1 MRTLSETAQA
11 DIVKLTGGKPW
22 CEVIDIT
29 LPEDFSPSA
38 TELTFLS
45 KDPDDI
51 YHILITN
58 SIMESRLAIAA
69 PGWATQG
76 LTADYKWYFGVPYQR
91 DPIEDS
97 SEKKGAVNSRIML
110 GDTGGT
116 IKAIVDKADGF
127 IGLNV
132 SIGFAMVN
140 TASAFTVSTGF
151 LECYEPDVTYDWQI
165 KTTTHDKTYFSCTLF
180 IDSPIEWK
188 FPPRTMFKNVCH
200 FAFKGTECGFDGSF
214 VRPVK
219 PKRGA
224 DIIGKSIYPGGWLIS
239 GGYVEQLNLTN
250 GSLTTVSM
258 NDITDNDYEFIAAV
272 DGVSFYGKRAGSD
285 YAIWFLYPLNP
296 IEISGSVY
304 YKLINTTEYPIENTL
319 TSGATADAYAITYS
333 ATTRRLYRFSSGT
346 TVTRVGTEQYYNVV
360 SSAAA
365 GSAFAIQ
372 GGTYSGGTF
381 TPSNQTTGR
390 LVRIDGV
397 AQTSISEDISWKWVR
412 AMVNKSISP
421 TLYELYAIDSND
433 KLWYWNATAGLF
445 PVYEDPSIP
454 VPVQIVVNSTRNRLN
469 FSHNGYL
476 AYLIDYVSEEHPAV
490 LRVISGNAQV
500 YYNDEYEWNSIYT
513 DDYIN
518 AYAFYGN
525 GLALIEG
532 DKTGSDFVVN
542 HITNKAIGFITD
554 VLPILN
560 VNSVSGVG
568 TINPKSPRFYYV
580 SGGNLYLYE
589 YKPYATCN
597 HRLSDCLLRG
607 NQERFGGYPGIG
619 SGGLIK

>member
-22 CEVIDIT
+22 CEVIDIA

-69 PGWATQG
+69 TGWATQG
-76 LTADYKWYFGVPYQR
+76 LTAGYKWYFGVPYQR

-97 SEKKGAVNSRIML
+97 SEKKGAVSSRIML
-110 GDTGGT
+110 GDSGGT

-151 LECYEPDVTYDWQI
+151 IECYEPDVTYDWQI

-200 FAFKGTECGFDGSF
+200 FAFKGIECGFDGNV

-239 GGYVEQLNLTN
+239 GGYIEKLDLTTGSVITTTVPEFTDSDYKFITAVN
-250 GSLTTVSM
+250 GSYCYAKRSGSPYAAYYNNTAVSLVSGSSYYK
-258 NDITDNDYEFIAAV
+258 IV
-272 DGVSFYGKRAGSD
+272 DDPA
-285 YAIWFLYPLNP
+285 YPL
-296 IEISGSVY
+296 
-304 YKLINTTEYPIENTL
+304 EYVL
-319 TSGATADAYAITYS
+319 SSGAASEAYAITNTAS
-333 ATTRRLYRFSSGT
+333 TRMLYRFVAASAY
-346 TVTRVGTEQYYNVV
+346 RVGTGQYYNVV

-365 GSAFAIQ
+365 GIAFAIQ

-381 TPSNQTTGR
+381 TPSDAATGR
-390 LVRIDGV
+390 LVRINGIT
-397 AQTSISEDISWKWVR
+397 QTSIGGALGMAWKWVR
-412 AMVNKSISP
+412 AVSA
-421 TLYELYAIDSND
+421 TTAYAIDSDNYLYYFD
-433 KLWYWNATAGLF
+433 GTNLRPVRAGIS
-445 PVYEDPSIP
+445 DHT
-454 VPVQIVVNSTRNRLN
+454 QIFGVMTKEK
-469 FSHNGYL
+469 FSCKGGY
-476 AYLIDYVSEEHPAV
+476 AFIISNYSEEYPG
-490 LRVISGNAQV
+490 VIR
-500 YYNDEYEWNSIYT
+500 
-513 DDYIN
+513 
-518 AYAFYGN
+518 
-525 GLALIEG
+525 
-532 DKTGSDFVVN
+532 
-542 HITNKAIGFITD
+542 
-554 VLPILN
+554 ILN
-560 VNSVSGVG
+560 GAHELTVDWSEQWLSVYAIDETSAFGTKQDGIFRIFDYLNQPSFGWFQAIYEKPAGFVSGMLSIIG
-568 TINPKSPRFYYV
+568 TSVFYYV

-589 YKPYATCN
+589 HKPYATCN
-597 HRLSDCLLRG
+597 HRLSDCLLRD
-607 NQERFGGYPGIG
+607 NEERFGGYPGIG
-619 SGGLIK
+619 SGGLTK

>member
-11 DIVKLTGGKPW
+11 DIIKLTGGKPW

-29 LPEDFSPSA
+29 LPDDYAPSA

-45 KDPDDI
+45 KDPDDL
-51 YHILITN
+51 YHILISN

-69 PGWATQG
+69 TGWATQG
-76 LTADYKWYFGVPYQR
+76 LTAGYKWYFGVPYQR

-116 IKAIVDKADGF
+116 IKAIVDKCDGF

-140 TASAFTVSTGF
+140 PESAFTVSTGF
-151 LECYEPDVTYDWQI
+151 IECYEPDVTYDWQV
-165 KTTTHDKTYFSCTLF
+165 KTTTHDKKYFSCTLF

-200 FAFKGTECGFDGSF
+200 FAFKGTECGFDGNV
-214 VRPVK
+214 VRSVR

-239 GGYVEQLNLTN
+239 GGYIEQLD
-250 GSLTTVSM
+250 M
-258 NDITDNDYEFIAAV
+258 
-272 DGVSFYGKRAGSD
+272 AGSILTAETVMESAD
-285 YAIWFLYPLNP
+285 YQYLTAINGNYLYAKMKGYNYAIYFNGETASYVTGSPYYAIVNDPAYPLGYMMS
-296 IEISGSVY
+296 SGG
-304 YKLINTTEYPIENTL
+304 EH
-319 TSGATADAYAITYS
+319 DAYAITNT
-333 ATTRRLYRFSSGT
+333 AATRRLYHF
-346 TVTRVGTEQYYNVV
+346 VAADAYRVGTEQYYNVV

-365 GSAFAIQ
+365 GYAFAIQ

-381 TPSNQTTGR
+381 TPSNKATGR
-390 LVRIDGV
+390 LVRINETT
-397 AQTSISEDISWKWVR
+397 QTSISEDISWKWVK

-421 TLYELYAIDSND
+421 TLYELFAIDSTN
-433 KLWYWNATAGLF
+433 KLWYYNSTAGLF

-454 VPVQIVVNSTRNRLN
+454 VPVQIVVNSTRNHLN

-476 AYLIDYVSEEHPAV
+476 AYLVDYVSEEHPAV
-490 LRVISGNAQV
+490 LRVISANAQV
-500 YYNDEYEWNSIYT
+500 YYNDEYEWNSVYT

-518 AYAFYGN
+518 AYAFYEN
-525 GLALIEG
+525 GIALIEG
-532 DKTGSDFVVN
+532 DKTGSDFVIN

-554 VLPILN
+554 ILPIL
-560 VNSVSGVG
+560 SIDSESGVG
-568 TINPKSPRFYYV
+568 TINPKSPKFYYV
-580 SGGNLYLYE
+580 AGGNLYLYE

-619 SGGLIK
+619 SGGLTK

>member
-22 CEVIDIT
+22 CEVIDIA

-45 KDPDDI
+45 KDPDDL

-69 PGWATQG
+69 TGWATQG
-76 LTADYKWYFGVPYQR
+76 LTAGYKWYFGVPYQR

-132 SIGFAMVN
+132 SIGFAMIN

-200 FAFKGTECGFDGSF
+200 FAFKGTECGFDGNV

-239 GGYVEQLNLTN
+239 GGYVEKLDMAGSLLTVETAMVNADYQYLTAIN
-250 GSLTTVSM
+250 GSYL
-258 NDITDNDYEFIAAV
+258 YA
-272 DGVSFYGKRAGSD
+272 KRTGSN
-285 YAIWFLYPLNP
+285 YAIYFNGETSVEIGGSSSFAIVNDPAYPL
-296 IEISGSVY
+296 
-304 YKLINTTEYPIENTL
+304 EYMMS
-319 TSGATADAYAITYS
+319 SGAEDDAYAITYAAS
-333 ATTRRLYRFSSGT
+333 ARRLYRFAANT
-346 TVTRVGTEQYYNVV
+346 PTRVGTEQYYNIV
-360 SSAAA
+360 SSAAV
-365 GSAFAIQ
+365 GVAFAIQ

-381 TPSNQTTGR
+381 TPSDVATGR
-390 LVRIDGV
+390 LVRIYGI
-397 AQTSISEDISWKWVR
+397 AQASISEGTD
-412 AMVNKSISP
+412 
-421 TLYELYAIDSND
+421 
-433 KLWYWNATAGLF
+433 GL
-445 PVYEDPSIP
+445 
-454 VPVQIVVNSTRNRLN
+454 Q
-469 FSHNGYL
+469 HNC
-476 AYLIDYVSEEHPAV
+476 
-490 LRVISGNAQV
+490 RV
-500 YYNDEYEWNSIYT
+500 
-513 DDYIN
+513 
-518 AYAFYGN
+518 
-525 GLALIEG
+525 LIEVSQ
-532 DKTGSDFVVN
+532 SDS
-542 HITNKAIGFITD
+542 
-554 VLPILN
+554 PILN
-560 VNSVSGVG
+560 QQMVGRLNRTGQQRRVIVYKVMARNTLDDPQAQTLLSKELQMRASMLKNTNS
-568 TINPKSPRFYYV
+568 
-580 SGGNLYLYE
+580 
-589 YKPYATCN
+589 
-597 HRLSDCLLRG
+597 
-607 NQERFGGYPGIG
+607 
-619 SGGLIK
+619 

>member
-22 CEVIDIT
+22 CEVIDIA

-69 PGWATQG
+69 TGWATQG
-76 LTADYKWYFGVPYQR
+76 LTAGYKWYFGVPYQR

-110 GDTGGT
+110 GDSGGT

-188 FPPRTMFKNVCH
+188 FPPRTMLKNVCH
-200 FAFKGTECGFDGSF
+200 FAFRGTECGFDGNIA
-214 VRPVK
+214 RLVK

-239 GGYVEQLNLTN
+239 GGYIEKLDLTTGSVITTTVPEFTDSDYKFITAVN
-250 GSLTTVSM
+250 GSYCYAKRSGSPYAAYYNNTAVSLVSGSSYYK
-258 NDITDNDYEFIAAV
+258 IV
-272 DGVSFYGKRAGSD
+272 DDPA
-285 YAIWFLYPLNP
+285 YPL
-296 IEISGSVY
+296 
-304 YKLINTTEYPIENTL
+304 EYVL
-319 TSGATADAYAITYS
+319 SSGAASEAYAITYTAS
-333 ATTRRLYRFSSGT
+333 TRRLYHF
-346 TVTRVGTEQYYNVV
+346 VTASAYRVGTGQYYNVV
-360 SSAAA
+360 SSPAAMV
-365 GSAFAIQ
+365 AFAIQ

-421 TLYELYAIDSND
+421 TLYELFAIDSTN
-433 KLWYWNATAGLF
+433 KLWYYNSTAGLF

-454 VPVQIVVNSTRNRLN
+454 VPVQIVVNSTRSHLN

-490 LRVISGNAQV
+490 LRVISANAQV
-500 YYNDEYEWNSIYT
+500 YYNDEYEWNSVYT

-518 AYAFYGN
+518 AYAFYEN

-542 HITNKAIGFITD
+542 HITNKAIGFVTD
-554 VLPILN
+554 ILPILN
-560 VNSVSGVG
+560 VDSESGVG
-568 TINPKSPRFYYV
+568 TINPKAPKFYYV
-580 SGGNLYLYE
+580 AGGNLYLYE

-619 SGGLIK
+619 SGGLTK

>member
-11 DIVKLTGGKPW
+11 DIIKLTGGKPW

-29 LPEDFSPSA
+29 LPTDYEPSA

-45 KDPDDI
+45 KDPDDL

-69 PGWATQG
+69 TGWATQG
-76 LTADYKWYFGVPYQR
+76 LTAGYKWYFGVPYQR

-116 IKAIVDKADGF
+116 IKAIVDKCDGF

-140 TASAFTVSTGF
+140 SESAFTVSTGF
-151 LECYEPDVTYDWQI
+151 IECYEPDVTYDWQV

-188 FPPRTMFKNVCH
+188 FPPRTMLKNVCH
-200 FAFKGTECGFDGSF
+200 FAFRGTECGFDGN
-214 VRPVK
+214 VARLVT

-239 GGYVEQLNLTN
+239 GGYVEKIDLAGSLLTT
-250 GSLTTVSM
+250 STAFVSSKYQYLTTV
-258 NDITDNDYEFIAAV
+258 NGNYCYA
-272 DGVSFYGKRAGSD
+272 KRSGSL
-285 YAIWFLYPLNP
+285 YAIYYDNTATARVEGESYYRIVDDPAYPL
-296 IEISGSVY
+296 
-304 YKLINTTEYPIENTL
+304 EYVL
-319 TSGATADAYAITYS
+319 SSGAASEAYAITYT
-333 ATTRRLYRFSSGT
+333 AATRRLYRFVTSGAQ
-346 TVTRVGTEQYYNVV
+346 RVGTGQYYNVV

-365 GSAFAIQ
+365 GYAFAIQ

-381 TPSNQTTGR
+381 TPSNVATGR
-390 LVRIDGV
+390 LVSISGTTQ
-397 AQTSISEDISWKWVR
+397 ASISEDISWKWVR
-412 AMVNKSISP
+412 GMVNKSITP
-421 TLYELYAIDSND
+421 TLYELFAIDSTN
-433 KLWYWNATAGLF
+433 KLWYYNSTAGLF

-454 VPVQIVVNSTRNRLN
+454 SPVQIVVNSTRNHLN

-476 AYLIDYVSEEHPAV
+476 AYLVDYVSEEHPAV
-490 LRVISGNAQV
+490 LRVISANAQV
-500 YYNDEYEWNSIYT
+500 YYNDEYEWNSVYT

-518 AYAFYGN
+518 AYAFYEN
-525 GLALIEG
+525 GIALIEG
-532 DKTGSDFVVN
+532 DKTGSDFVIN

-554 VLPILN
+554 ILPILN
-560 VNSVSGVG
+560 IDSESGVG
-568 TINPKSPRFYYV
+568 TINPKSPKFYYV

-589 YKPYATCN
+589 YKPYSTCN
-597 HRLSDCLLRG
+597 HRLSDCLARG

-619 SGGLIK
+619 SGGLTQ

>member
-69 PGWATQG
+69 TGWATQG
-76 LTADYKWYFGVPYQR
+76 LTAGYKWYFGVPYQR

-200 FAFKGTECGFDGSF
+200 FAFKGTECGFDGNV

-239 GGYVEQLNLTN
+239 GGYVEKLDLA
-250 GSLTTVSM
+250 GSVLTTSVSAL
-258 NDITDNDYEFIAAV
+258 TDGDYEFITNAS
-272 DGVSFYGKRAGSD
+272 GNQFYAKRAGSD
-285 YAIWFLYPLNP
+285 YAVYYLDGDVY
-296 IEISGSVY
+296 SVKGSAY

-319 TSGATADAYAITYS
+319 TSGATGDAYAITYTAS
-333 ATTRRLYRFSSGT
+333 TRRLYRFSSGT

-360 SSAAA
+360 SSPSE
-365 GSAFAIQ
+365 GVAFAIQ

-390 LVRIDGV
+390 LVRIAGV
-397 AQTSISEDISWKWVR
+397 TQTSISEDIAWKWVR
-412 AMVNKSISP
+412 AVSA
-421 TLYELYAIDSND
+421 TVAYAIDLSDN
-433 KLWYWNATAGLF
+433 LYYISGSSVTAVT
-445 PVYEDPSIP
+445 VYDLENPGVGVTVIG
-454 VPVQIVVNSTRNRLN
+454 TRNRHN
-469 FSHNGYL
+469 FLSVSVDSEGECYFISYEGTDGNG
-476 AYLIDYVSEEHPAV
+476 V
-490 LRVISGNAQV
+490 LKFV
-500 YYNDEYEWNSIYT
+500 W
-513 DDYIN
+513 N
-518 AYAFYGN
+518 AYQYYIDETKVFN
-525 GLALIEG
+525 MISLVERDLLLIWHSEG
-532 DKTGSDFVVN
+532 IIIGWYHPSDGQIYFDTIDNPKGTVTDILPSSDF
-542 HITNKAIGFITD
+542 HIG
-554 VLPILN
+554 
-560 VNSVSGVG
+560 S
-568 TINPKSPRFYYV
+568 PKFYYV

-619 SGGLIK
+619 SGGLTK

>member
-45 KDPDDI
+45 KDPDDL

-58 SIMESRLAIAA
+58 SIMERRLAIAA
-69 PGWATQG
+69 TGWATQG
-76 LTADYKWYFGVPYQR
+76 LMADYKWYFGVPYQR

-132 SIGFAMVN
+132 SIGFAMIN

-200 FAFKGTECGFDGSF
+200 FAFKGTECGFDGNV

-239 GGYVEQLNLTN
+239 GGYVEKLDMA
-250 GSLTTVSM
+250 GSLTTESQVLFT
-258 NDITDNDYEFIAAV
+258 DVDYKYITTKSSTVCYA
-272 DGVSFYGKRAGSD
+272 KRSGYD
-285 YAIWFLYPLNP
+285 YAMYGPGA
-296 IEISGSVY
+296 ISSSTY
-304 YKLINTTEYPIENTL
+304 YKLIDTAEFPIENTL
-319 TSGATADAYAITYS
+319 SSASLTTGDAYAITYT
-333 ATTRRLYRFSSGT
+333 AATRRLYHF
-346 TVTRVGTEQYYNVV
+346 VAADAYRVGTEQYYNVV
-360 SSAAA
+360 SSAAV
-365 GSAFAIQ
+365 GVAFAIQ

-381 TPSNQTTGR
+381 TPSDVATGR
-390 LVRIDGV
+390 LVRIDEV
-397 AQTSISEDISWKWVR
+397 TQTVISEDIAWKWVR
-412 AMVNKSISP
+412 AVSA
-421 TLYELYAIDSND
+421 TVAYAIDSSDN
-433 KLWYWNATAGLF
+433 LYYISGSSVTAVT
-445 PVYEDPSIP
+445 VYDLENPGVGVTVIG
-454 VPVQIVVNSTRNRLN
+454 TRNRHN
-469 FSHNGYL
+469 FLS
-476 AYLIDYVSEEHPAV
+476 VSVDSQGECYFISYEGTDGDGV
-490 LRVISGNAQV
+490 LKFV
-500 YYNDEYEWNSIYT
+500 T
-513 DDYIN
+513 N
-518 AYAFYGN
+518 AYQYYIDESKVFNMISLVERNLLLIWHSEGIII
-525 GLALIEG
+525 GLYDIFDG
-532 DKTGSDFVVN
+532 QIYFDTIDNQQG
-542 HITNKAIGFITD
+542 IITD
-554 VLPILN
+554 ILP
-560 VNSVSGVG
+560 SSGFSIG
-568 TINPKSPRFYYV
+568 SSKFYYV
-580 SGGNLYLYE
+580 AGGNLYLYE
-589 YKPYATCN
+589 HKPYATCN
-597 HRLSDCLLRG
+597 HRLSDCLLYD
-607 NQERFGGYPGIG
+607 NEERFGGYPGIG
-619 SGGLIK
+619 SGGLTK

>member
-1 MRTLSETAQA
+1 MRTLSETAQS
-11 DIVKLTGGKPW
+11 DIVKLTDGKPW

-29 LPEDFSPSA
+29 LPDDFSPSA
-38 TELTFLS
+38 MELTFLS

-51 YHILITN
+51 YHILITK

-69 PGWATQG
+69 TGWNTQG

-97 SEKKGAVNSRIML
+97 SEKMGAVNSRSLL
-110 GDTGGT
+110 GHTGGT

-132 SIGFAMVN
+132 SIGFAMIN

-200 FAFKGTECGFDGSF
+200 FAFKGTECGFDGNV

-239 GGYVEQLNLTN
+239 GGYVEKLDVTTGSVVTTTIPALT
-250 GSLTTVSM
+250 
-258 NDITDNDYEFIAAV
+258 DADYEYITAV
-272 DGVSFYGKRAGSD
+272 NGDSFYGKRSGSD
-285 YAIWFLYPLNP
+285 YTVFYMDSLSPFL
-296 IEISGSVY
+296 IDGSTD
-304 YKLINTTEYPIENTL
+304 YKLINTTAYPIENTL
-319 TSGATADAYAITYS
+319 SSGASESAFAIMGSAATRKLYIFIGENPARIGTGLYYNIVISPADAI
-333 ATTRRLYRFSSGT
+333 
-346 TVTRVGTEQYYNVV
+346 
-360 SSAAA
+360 
-365 GSAFAIQ
+365 AFAIQ

-390 LVRIDGV
+390 LVRINGFT
-397 AQTSISEDISWKWVR
+397 QTSISEDIAWKWVKM
-412 AMVNKSISP
+412 MVNKSIDP
-421 TLYELYAIDSND
+421 VLYELYAIDSND
-433 KLWYWNATAGLF
+433 KLWYWNATAGLL

-454 VPVQIVVNSTRNRLN
+454 VPVQITVNTSRNRLN

-500 YYNDEYEWNSIYT
+500 YYNDEYEWNSVYT

-518 AYAFYGN
+518 AYAFYEN
-525 GLALIEG
+525 GIALIEG

-542 HITNKAIGFITD
+542 HITNKAIGFVTD
-554 VLPILN
+554 ILPILN
-560 VNSVSGVG
+560 VDSESGVG
-568 TINPKSPRFYYV
+568 TINPKAPKFYYV
-580 SGGNLYLYE
+580 AGGNLYLYE
-589 YKPYATCN
+589 YKPYANCN

-619 SGGLIK
+619 SGGLTK

>member
-45 KDPDDI
+45 KDPDDL

-69 PGWATQG
+69 TGWNTQG
-76 LTADYKWYFGVPYQR
+76 LRANYKWYFGVPYQR

-116 IKAIVDKADGF
+116 IKAIVDKADGL

-200 FAFKGTECGFDGSF
+200 FAFKGTECGFDGNV

-239 GGYVEQLNLTN
+239 GGYVEKLDLTN
-250 GSLTTVSM
+250 GSLLTESITALTDDDYEYITTVSG
-258 NDITDNDYEFIAAV
+258 DYL
-272 DGVSFYGKRAGSD
+272 YGKRTGGDWAIYFDGSVSSRLGSTNTTKIISD
-285 YAIWFLYPLNP
+285 ANFPLEK
-296 IEISGSVY
+296 IMSSGS
-304 YKLINTTEYPIENTL
+304 N
-319 TSGATADAYAITYS
+319 GDFYAITNTVS
-333 ATTRRLYRFSSGT
+333 TRYLCRFGGAGFAYFIGT
-346 TVTRVGTEQYYNVV
+346 PYKYYNIV
-360 SSAAA
+360 SSPAD
-365 GSAFAIQ
+365 GVAFAIQ

-397 AQTSISEDISWKWVR
+397 MQTVISEDKAWKWCR
-412 AMVNKSISP
+412 AMFNKSISP
-421 TLYELYAIDSND
+421 TLYELFAIDSTN
-433 KLWYWNATAGLF
+433 KLWYYNSTAGLL
-445 PVYEDPSIP
+445 PVYEDPEAEP
-454 VPVQIVVNSTRNRLN
+454 LVQITVNTSRNRLN

-490 LRVISGNAQV
+490 LRVLSANEQV
-500 YYNDEYEWNSIYT
+500 YYNDEHSFNYVAT
-513 DDYIN
+513 DEYIN
-518 AYAFYGN
+518 ALAFYEN

-532 DKTGSDFVVN
+532 DKTGSDFVIK
-542 HITNKAIGFITD
+542 HITDKAIGYVTGF
-554 VLPILN
+554 LPLLDIDE
-560 VNSVSGVG
+560 VSGVG
-568 TINPKSPRFYYV
+568 KINEKYPKFYYV
-580 SGGNLYLYE
+580 SGGNVYLYDYE
-589 YKPYATCN
+589 PFATCN

-619 SGGLIK
+619 SGGLTK

>member
-1 MRTLSETAQA
+1 MRTLSEAAQA

-45 KDPDDI
+45 KAPDGI

-69 PGWATQG
+69 TGWATQG
-76 LTADYKWYFGVPYQR
+76 LTAGYKWYFGVPYQR

-200 FAFKGTECGFDGSF
+200 FAFKGTECGFDGNV

-239 GGYVEQLNLTN
+239 GGYVEKLDMTTGSVITTTVPALTDADYEYI
-250 GSLTTVSM
+250 TTVSG
-258 NDITDNDYEFIAAV
+258 DY
-272 DGVSFYGKRAGSD
+272 FYAKRAGSD
-285 YAIWFLYPLNP
+285 YAVYFD
-296 IEISGSVY
+296 GSVSSQVKSTY
-304 YKLINTTEYPIENTL
+304 CKLINTAVYPIENTL
-319 TSGATADAYAITYS
+319 SSGANGNAYAITDTE
-333 ATTRRLYRFSSGT
+333 ATRRLYRFSSGT
-346 TVTRVGTEQYYNVV
+346 TVTRVGTERYYNVV
-360 SSAAA
+360 SSPAA

-397 AQTSISEDISWKWVR
+397 TQTSISEDIVWKWVR
-412 AMVNKSISP
+412 AVSA
-421 TLYELYAIDSND
+421 TVAYAIDSSDN
-433 KLWYWNATAGLF
+433 LYYISGSSVTAVT
-445 PVYEDPSIP
+445 VYNLENPGVGVTVIG
-454 VPVQIVVNSTRNRLN
+454 TRNRHN
-469 FSHNGYL
+469 FLS
-476 AYLIDYVSEEHPAV
+476 VSVDSEGECYFISYEGTDGDGV
-490 LRVISGNAQV
+490 LKFVS
-500 YYNDEYEWNSIYT
+500 
-513 DDYIN
+513 N
-518 AYAFYGN
+518 AYQYYIDETKVFNMISLVERDLLLIWHSEGIII
-525 GLALIEG
+525 GLYHFFDGQIYFDTIDNQQG
-532 DKTGSDFVVN
+532 
-542 HITNKAIGFITD
+542 IITD
-554 VLPILN
+554 ILP
-560 VNSVSGVG
+560 SSGFSIG
-568 TINPKSPRFYYV
+568 SPKFYYV
-580 SGGNLYLYE
+580 AGGNLYLYE

-619 SGGLIK
+619 SGGLTK

>member
-11 DIVKLTGGKPW
+11 DIIKLTGGKPW

-29 LPEDFSPSA
+29 LPDDYAPSA

-45 KDPDDI
+45 KDPDGL
-51 YHILITN
+51 YHILISN

-69 PGWATQG
+69 TGWATQG
-76 LTADYKWYFGVPYQR
+76 LTAGYKWYFGVPYQR

-116 IKAIVDKADGF
+116 IKAIVDKCDGF

-140 TASAFTVSTGF
+140 PESAFTVSTGF
-151 LECYEPDVTYDWQI
+151 LECYEPDVTYDWQV
-165 KTTTHDKTYFSCTLF
+165 KTTTHDKTNFSCTLF

-200 FAFKGTECGFDGSF
+200 FAFKGTECGFDGD
-214 VRPVK
+214 VTRLVK

-239 GGYVEQLNLTN
+239 GGYVEKLDMAGSVLTTSVSALTN
-250 GSLTTVSM
+250 G
-258 NDITDNDYEFIAAV
+258 DYEFITNAS
-272 DGVSFYGKRAGSD
+272 DDQFYAKRAGSD
-285 YAIWFLYPLNP
+285 YAVYFL
-296 IEISGSVY
+296 SGTEYSVDASVY
-304 YKLINTTEYPIENTL
+304 LKLIDTAEYPIENTL
-319 TSGATADAYAITYS
+319 SCGADYEAYGITYS
-333 ATTRRLYRFSSGT
+333 AATRRLYYFAAANAY
-346 TVTRVGTEQYYNVV
+346 RVGTEQYYNVV
-360 SSAAA
+360 SSASAVV
-365 GSAFAIQ
+365 AFAIQ

-397 AQTSISEDISWKWVR
+397 TQTVISEDKAWKWVR
-412 AMVNKSISP
+412 AMVNKSIDP
-421 TLYELYAIDSND
+421 VLYELFAIDSND

-500 YYNDEYEWNSIYT
+500 YYNDEYEWNSVYT

-518 AYAFYGN
+518 AYAFYEN
-525 GLALIEG
+525 GFALIEG

-542 HITNKAIGFITD
+542 HITNKAIGFVTD
-554 VLPILN
+554 ILPILN
-560 VNSVSGVG
+560 VDSESGVG

-580 SGGNLYLYE
+580 AGGNLYLYE
-589 YKPYATCN
+589 YKPYANCN

-619 SGGLIK
+619 SGGLTK